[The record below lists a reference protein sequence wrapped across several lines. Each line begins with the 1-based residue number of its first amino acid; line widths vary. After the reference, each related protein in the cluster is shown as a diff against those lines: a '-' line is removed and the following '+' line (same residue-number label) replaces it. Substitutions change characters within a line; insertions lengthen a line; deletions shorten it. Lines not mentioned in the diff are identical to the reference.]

1 MSAEQQRG
9 PAPAPDFQVCLEATM
24 AGDVKAISPLVQ
36 RVTDLLTERGVVH
49 GHEAE
54 ISLALQEALANA
66 VRYGTKGDA
75 SKTVYVTVLCGQ
87 KRGMKI
93 VVRDPGP
100 GFDPGTVPSPM
111 TEDGLISDHGRGL
124 FMIKALLDDVHWE
137 KSGTEIHLT
146 KY

>member
-1 MSAEQQRG
+1 MSVEPKG
-9 PAPAPDFQVCLEATM
+9 SHAPVQDLDVCMEETM
-24 AGDVKAISPLVQ
+24 PGNVDAISPLVQ
-36 RVTDLLTERGVVH
+36 RVTDLLTERGVVR

-66 VRYGTKGDA
+66 VRYGTKGDPA
-75 SKTVYVTVLCGQ
+75 KTVHLKLSCGR

-100 GFDPGTVPSPM
+100 GFDPASVPSPT
-111 TEDGLISDHGRGL
+111 TEDGLMSDHGRGL
-124 FMIKALLDDVHWE
+124 HMIKALLDDVHWE
-137 KSGTEIHLT
+137 KNGTEIHLT

>member
-1 MSAEQQRG
+1 MPGE
-9 PAPAPDFQVCLEATM
+9 
-24 AGDVKAISPLVQ
+24 VKAISPLVQ
-36 RVTDLLTERGVVH
+36 RVTDLLTGRGVVH

-54 ISLALQEALANA
+54 IALAFQEALANA

-75 SKTVYVTVLCGQ
+75 SKSVHVTVFCGQ
-87 KRGMKI
+87 KKGMKI

-100 GFDPGTVPSPM
+100 GFDPSSVPSPM

-146 KY
+146 KF